1 MLVKGI
7 NMFRARF
14 LKTSSLAGVA
24 AITAV
29 GLMVAA
35 APAQA
40 IPPVPSAP
48 GNCADF
54 AFPGSVN
61 LNISSGDK
69 LSFSANGKDSS
80 GPATW
85 SNNTNFPG
93 TFVGSIG
100 LTFVDIDFTDDKGTT
115 HLQGKI
121 APNGIA
127 SGSVRELSGVTWT
140 STSPFTCVE
149 AASAAATPGQGPTVT
164 FNNILGGM
172 QAQITDR
179 SGVTSQCTYTAD
191 NGFTRSFGLNAN
203 STFKLNIVP
212 AIPELRNWT
221 VSVACDNG
229 TRTDTTTFF

>member
-1 MLVKGI
+1 
-7 NMFRARF
+7 
-14 LKTSSLAGVA
+14 
-24 AITAV
+24 
-29 GLMVAA
+29 MVAA
-35 APAQA
+35 TPAQA
-40 IPPVPSAP
+40 IPPVPLAP

-54 AFPGSVN
+54 AFPGNVQ

-69 LSFSANGKDSS
+69 LSFSAAGKDSS
-80 GPATW
+80 GPANW
-85 SNNTNFPG
+85 SNASNFPG

-115 HLQGKI
+115 HLQGTI

-127 SGSVRELSGVTWT
+127 SGNVRELSGVTWT

-149 AASAAATPGQGPTVT
+149 AAAAAAPGQGPTVT
-164 FNNILGGM
+164 FNPIIGGL

-191 NGFTRSFGLNAN
+191 NGFTRGFGLNAN

-212 AIPELRNWT
+212 AIPELRTWN
-221 VSVACDNG
+221 VSVTCDNG

>member
-1 MLVKGI
+1 
-7 NMFRARF
+7 MFGASF
-14 LKTSSLAGVA
+14 LNTTSLAGVA

-35 APAQA
+35 APARA
-40 IPPVPSAP
+40 VPPVPLAP

-85 SNNTNFPG
+85 SNNTSFPG

-140 STSPFTCVE
+140 STSPFSCVE
-149 AASAAATPGQGPTVT
+149 AASAAVTPGQAPTVT
-164 FNNILGGM
+164 FHNILGECRP
-172 QAQITDR
+172 R
-179 SGVTSQCTYTAD
+179 SPTAVVSRP
-191 NGFTRSFGLNAN
+191 NAPTRRTMGSPQLWTNAN